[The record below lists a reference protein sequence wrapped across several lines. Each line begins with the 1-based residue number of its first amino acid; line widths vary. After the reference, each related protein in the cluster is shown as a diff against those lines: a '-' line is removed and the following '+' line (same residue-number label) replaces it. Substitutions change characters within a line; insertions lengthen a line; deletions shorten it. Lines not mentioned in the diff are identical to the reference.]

1 MSFAAVCRLLRRECM
16 AGLARPCIGMS
27 IRQARIPGRSG
38 HFTES
43 CILDPIPNS
52 RPVRHDVDREAM
64 PPVAMVLALFT
75 FMCFAVLDTGA
86 KYLVTAGY
94 AAIFVVWCRFL
105 SHAVISF
112 IAFQGWRRA
121 DMYRMNNAPL
131 QILRGLL
138 LPTTT
143 LFNFLALR
151 DLQLAQTISIFLSV
165 PMLVTA
171 MAGPLLGEW
180 AGPRR
185 WAAIMVGFIGVLIV
199 VRPGTDVFSVS
210 IIWSILATI
219 TYSLYSILTRKLA
232 MQESQSSLVF
242 YSSIF
247 ATILMA
253 PPALIYGQMPS
264 SLFDWVLLASLGML
278 GLGGHALLVKASRLA
293 SASKVAPFVYSQL
306 LWMTG
311 LGFIVF
317 GDVPDGWTVLGASI
331 ICMSGIYIMNRERQ
345 IARNARKLAAQ
356 S

>member
-1 MSFAAVCRLLRRECM
+1 MSGVQRGPDGVAQAS
-16 AGLARPCIGMS
+16 ARPDAPVLQVLFGPV
-27 IRQARIPGRSG
+27 PGRFG
-38 HFTES
+38 HIRESFT
-43 CILDPIPNS
+43 LDPIPNH
-52 RPVRHDVDREAM
+52 RPARHDVDREAM
-64 PPVAMVLALFT
+64 PPAAMVLALCT

-105 SHAVISF
+105 SHTVISLV
-112 IAFQGWRRA
+112 AFQGWRRA
-121 DMYRMNNAPL
+121 DMFRMKNAPL

-138 LPTTT
+138 LPATT

-151 DLQLAQTISIFLSV
+151 ELQLAQTISIFLSV

-185 WAAIMVGFIGVLIV
+185 WAAIMVGFVGVLIV
-199 VRPGTDVFSVS
+199 VRPGTDVFSLS
-210 IIWSILATI
+210 IIWSILATV
-219 TYSLYSILTRKLA
+219 TYSLYSILTRNLA
-232 MQESQSSLVF
+232 MQESQASLVF

-247 ATILMA
+247 AAVLMA

-264 SLFDWVLLASLGML
+264 SVFDWVLLASLGLL

-306 LWMTG
+306 LWMTA

-317 GDVPDGWTVLGASI
+317 GDVPDGWTILGASI
-331 ICMSGIYIMNRERQ
+331 ICLSGIYIMNRERQ
-345 IARNARKLAAQ
+345 IARTERKAAAG

>member
-1 MSFAAVCRLLRRECM
+1 M
-16 AGLARPCIGMS
+16 
-27 IRQARIPGRSG
+27 
-38 HFTES
+38 
-43 CILDPIPNS
+43 DPILNP
-52 RPVRHDVDREAM
+52 RPARHDVDREAM
-64 PPVAMVLALFT
+64 PPVAMVIALFT

-105 SHAVISF
+105 SHTVISF

-121 DMYRMNNAPL
+121 DMYRMKNVPL
-131 QILRGLL
+131 QVLRGLL
-138 LPTTT
+138 LPATT

-151 DLQLAQTISIFLSV
+151 DLQLAQTVSIFLTV
-165 PMLVTA
+165 PMTVTA

-210 IIWSILATI
+210 IVWSIAATI
-219 TYSLYSILTRKLA
+219 TYSLYSIVTRKLA
-232 MQESQSSLVF
+232 MQESQTSLVF
-242 YSSIF
+242 YSCIF

-253 PPALIYGQMPS
+253 PSALIYGKVPDNA
-264 SLFDWVLLASLGML
+264 FDMVLLAGLGVLGM
-278 GLGGHALLVKASRLA
+278 GGHALLVKASRLA

-311 LGFIVF
+311 LGFLVF
-317 GDVPDGWTVLGASI
+317 GDIPDGWTVLGASI
-331 ICMSGIYIMNRERQ
+331 ICLSGIYIMNRERQ
-345 IARNARKLAAQ
+345 IARNERKLAAL

>member
-1 MSFAAVCRLLRRECM
+1 MCWALRMQHRMLQPETTNH
-16 AGLARPCIGMS
+16 LEFRPPS
-27 IRQARIPGRSG
+27 AHRQGRRG
-38 HFTES
+38 QPEES
-43 CILDPIPNS
+43 CLLDPIPNH
-52 RPVRHDVDREAM
+52 RPERHDVDREAM
-64 PPVAMVLALFT
+64 PPVAMVLALGT
-75 FMCFAVLDTGA
+75 FMSFAVLDTGA

-105 SHAVISF
+105 SHTVISV
-112 IAFQGWRRA
+112 IAFQGWRRV
-121 DMYRMNNAPL
+121 DMYRMKNAPL

-138 LPTTT
+138 LPATT

-151 DLQLAQTISIFLSV
+151 ELQLAQTISIFLSV

-199 VRPGTDVFSVS
+199 VRPGTDVFSLS
-210 IIWSILATI
+210 IIWSILATL
-219 TYSLYSILTRKLA
+219 TYSLYSILTRNLA
-232 MQESQSSLVF
+232 MQESQPSLVF

-247 ATILMA
+247 ATILLA
-253 PPALIYGQMPS
+253 PPAVIYGQVPGS
-264 SLFDWVLLASLGML
+264 ALEWALLASLGVL
-278 GLGGHALLVKASRLA
+278 GMGGHVLLVKASRVA

-311 LGFIVF
+311 LGFLVF
-317 GDVPDGWTVLGASI
+317 GDVPDGWTIVGASI

-345 IARNARKLAAQ
+345 IARNQRKLAAG